1 MREVPLDTLRDPEK
15 DEDRIKD
22 DKWLVVL
29 GVCTHLGESL
39 LFSGPQV
46 TFLSRNDVE
55 WNMM

>member
-39 LFSGPQV
+39 SCPPSH
-46 TFLSRNDVE
+46 FLVP
-55 WNMM
+55 